1 MSQQSWN
8 TQGQAQ
14 RVVRQNLDR
23 ALSKAAQGQAKE
35 AEKVDES

>member
-14 RVVRQNLDR
+14 KVVRQNQDQVM
-23 ALSKAAQGQAKE
+23 SKAAQDQVKE
-35 AEKVDES
+35 AEKVDEL